1 MNQNQNAQCC
11 NLTAEDRMQDMLAQE
26 KYLMYTYSAFLPEAS
41 CPQLRAVLDENF
53 NDCAANQQMVFDKM
67 NQMGWYPVKNA
78 PVPEVDA
85 ARQKFS
91 KLKTQMG

>member
-1 MNQNQNAQCC
+1 
-11 NLTAEDRMQDMLAQE
+11 
-26 KYLMYTYSAFLPEAS
+26 MYTYSAFLPEAS

-78 PVPEVDA
+78 PV
-85 ARQKFS
+85 S
-91 KLKTQMG
+91 